1 MRVWCKA
8 AASDCLWWETDPHRK
23 LVIPPLYLTRMHT
36 HTHTHTHTH
45 LEQYEKLV
53 EQSLDL
59 EGIDN
64 HEYRINPRY
73 NADLQVFSQA
83 DLRQASIYSKRT
95 HSIVREH
102 ILQSENTFC
111 SLRTHSIVR
120 ERILYIP
127 LLICARPATSCV
139 QGGLYR

>member
-1 MRVWCKA
+1 M
-8 AASDCLWWETDPHRK
+8 
-23 LVIPPLYLTRMHT
+23 
-36 HTHTHTHTH
+36 
-45 LEQYEKLV
+45 EQYEKLV

-95 HSIVREH
+95 HSIVRE
-102 ILQSENTFC
+102 
-111 SLRTHSIVR
+111 
-120 ERILYIP
+120 RILYIP